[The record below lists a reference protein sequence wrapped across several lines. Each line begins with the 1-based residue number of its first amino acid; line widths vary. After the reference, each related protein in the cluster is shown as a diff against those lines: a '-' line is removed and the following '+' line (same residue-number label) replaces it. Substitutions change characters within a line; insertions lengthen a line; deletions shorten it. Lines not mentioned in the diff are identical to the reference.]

1 MVFRGAALNAEGMI
15 SIGVLYAFVDYLNR
29 LFQPI
34 TGIVNQFAKLELA
47 RVSSER
53 VFRLLDEPG
62 VDVKEP
68 SKPKERGG
76 ESCLRMYHFAIMTV
90 KMC

>member
-1 MVFRGAALNAEGMI
+1 MI

-68 SKPKERGG
+68 GSERARG
-76 ESCLRMYHFAIMTV
+76 ESYLKMYLFAIMTV